1 MRVLS
6 LMAMLLLCTYAA
18 YAKKNPPIKDRA
30 VFQNVSLFNGNLTLD
45 MPANLTRDREYVH
58 YWDNCPDG
66 GYTAAFGDDCGDKRG
81 MSVQINIHDQVAK
94 PYDLHDGYNPREHC
108 VSDAMVLMDTT
119 YALDGRSY
127 TIISTYAD
135 KDRSGTV
142 NTNNYNLSFYIT
154 SDGRILEF
162 NYFYW
167 DKNGDYLDYWKNIA
181 YMIANSIKW
190 ESKGWPI
197 TAKN

>member
-6 LMAMLLLCTYAA
+6 LMAMLLLCTIAA
-18 YAKKNPPIKDRA
+18 DAKKNPPLKDRA
-30 VFQNVSLFNGNLTLD
+30 VFQQVTLFNGNLTID

-66 GYTAAFGDDCGDKRG
+66 GYTAAFGDNCGNNRG
-81 MSVQINIHDQVAK
+81 MSVQINIHDVITK
-94 PYDLHDGYNPREHC
+94 PSELHDGYDPRKHC
-108 VSDAMVLMDTT
+108 VGNAMILVDTT

-127 TIISTYAD
+127 TIIATYAD
-135 KDRSGTV
+135 KNSSSTAH
-142 NTNNYNLSFYIT
+142 TNNYNLSFYIT

-162 NYFYW
+162 NYFYR
-167 DKNGDYLDYWKNIA
+167 DKDGKYLDYWKEIA

-197 TAKN
+197 TAKS